1 MPPADERT
9 NEEWLDALRGPDQ
22 EQALDTLRT
31 ILTRGLHY
39 ALAGRTNVKEADI
52 QDFAQ
57 DALLK
62 ILDALD
68 TFRGESQFTTWAQK
82 IAINVSFTELRR
94 QRWKD
99 VSWEVITQGVEDS
112 EFIPQSLADPKD
124 SPEKQA
130 VQNDL
135 LRKLRRI
142 ITEELTEKQRE
153 VLVAVQIHGM
163 PLQEV
168 ARRMNTNR
176 NALYKVMHDAR
187 QRLKERMEAE
197 GLSAEEILTA
207 FE

>member
-9 NEEWLDALRGPDQ
+9 NQEWLDALRGPER
-22 EQALDTLRT
+22 EQAIDALRT
-31 ILTRGLHY
+31 ILTRGLTY
-39 ALAGRTNVKEADI
+39 ALAGRTNVREADI
-52 QDFAQ
+52 QDFVQ

-68 TFRGESQFTTWAQK
+68 TFRGESQFLTWAQK
-82 IAINVSFTELRR
+82 IAVNVSFTELRR
-94 QRWKD
+94 RRWKD
-99 VSWEVITQGVEDS
+99 VSWEVVTQGVDDS
-112 EFIPQSLADPKD
+112 EFIPRSLADPED

-168 ARRMNTNR
+168 ACRMDTNR

-187 QRLKERMEAE
+187 QRLKERMLAE
-197 GLSAEEILTA
+197 GLSPEDILAA